1 MAGYKIQLKD
11 KNGNRQY
18 PVTTTN
24 VVVDADG
31 VSVADLLDRKQ
42 PTLVSGVN
50 IKTINGKTLLGEGD
64 LVIEGG
70 NGDSSASVETRV
82 LYVYLEGAEL
92 TEEEKTYNKETYDKI
107 ANGENV
113 QLVFD
118 VLGIPV
124 THAFYDGG
132 ILFTCSVVVIEG
144 SALYAQGRLF
154 SDGNYEYEEGVI
166 GSNSYPIYYSYDGTP
181 LTEEQKAANK
191 MAIDKYVADES
202 VVLYPYSSVGHP
214 FEVVLTL
221 SEGIWKMAELTN
233 YIFASFN
240 DDGTAMYYVKVTVNQ
255 DGDVQVEFSAESPLV
270 LASKAYV
277 DSKVG
282 GGTLGDNVITLYV
295 PAIDEATEEVLTY
308 DDCIAEIENNFGEDD
323 VEIPQLVKDA
333 VSAFFVSM
341 KQHNA
346 AEYARAKQ
354 MAEDGEEVSIMLK
367 GYEYPLLVL
376 ALYLLEISLGNEPT
390 LTPEEF
396 VEQFNAMTSVDD
408 MIFPKGY
415 TAGYLDGTFG
425 MEVTYERYVLA
436 PNEDGEWAI
445 SAIKD
450 ARRTASLYYEGD
462 ARLDADK
469 CENNLHVKDIYL
481 NDCDFDVLEYTG
493 NHTSTHHDVLI
504 IGKTTKTVSDFV
516 NLNGDVVTCGVTAFQ
531 YIEDTQL
538 IELQVSNE
546 DGYCRRVVLGK
557 VNVGENGGGG
567 NITETDPVFK
577 ASPAAAITQA
587 DITRWNSNTG
597 GGGSVTV
604 DSAMSETSTNP
615 VQNKVI
621 TKAISD
627 IEERVS
633 NMEDFFGEGAN
644 LTLSIKSNQGTDE
657 TISAVKATIKY
668 DGQSMESG
676 SGIIGLPAFT
686 SIQIIFPDI
695 EGYKTPAPIS
705 FDTNGHPIS
714 YSVTYE
720 TEVVNVNL
728 SAWDGASV
736 NGQIVT
742 INGKSY
748 TWDGNDIQHKVAFG
762 VEYWVYANDKSGY
775 VIKGDKFVASQ
786 TNRTVSLVYN
796 GVAGS
801 FITIDQNIADSATRV
816 SGDINGEHIQL
827 IRNNS
832 HRYLGKYTS
841 DGTMTLCQLDDD
853 DSHYYSDGSEAVL
866 TGSQGDVFMKLPRFF
881 YTVNERRP
889 DVWSIGFYY
898 GNSAPSSA
906 WVEWD
911 GNELIGVFKLS
922 SSARSIAYDSSYGLS
937 KDTYS
942 SRAAARGNGYS
953 LIKWK
958 HHGIMAVLYF
968 ALYGNTNSQAVIGA
982 GLGAGNRQCGSTS
995 SLGMTD
1001 TVASETAINFWG
1013 LENWWGAG
1021 YEFFENVTFFYDT
1034 WTWKIVEDDGTI
1046 RERKARTYS
1055 SYLGKCYIDTYLD
1068 FGIERPDST
1077 ATYSAT
1083 TGYCDEVSHYMSSAN
1098 ERVMERGANVTGY
1111 MGILAMHTIIDS
1123 STATNGNYE
1132 GGSRICFRGT
1142 IIINN
1147 DSTAFKALTAIN

>member
-42 PTLVSGVN
+42 PTLASGVN

-70 NGDSSASVETRV
+70 TADLSGYA
-82 LYVYLEGAEL
+82 
-92 TEEEKTYNKETYDKI
+92 TEEYVDAKV
-107 ANGENV
+107 GE
-113 QLVFD
+113 
-118 VLGIPV
+118 
-124 THAFYDGG
+124 
-132 ILFTCSVVVIEG
+132 
-144 SALYAQGRLF
+144 
-154 SDGNYEYEEGVI
+154 
-166 GSNSYPIYYSYDGTP
+166 SYPIYYSHEGTP

-191 MAIDKYVADES
+191 EAYDVVVAAWDADS
-202 VVLYPYSSVGHP
+202 PQMPYLYPYDMG
-214 FEVVLTL
+214 
-221 SEGIWKMAELTN
+221 
-233 YIFASFN
+233 
-240 DDGTAMYYVKVTVNQ
+240 
-255 DGDVQVEFSAESPLV
+255 
-270 LASKAYV
+270 
-277 DSKVG
+277 
-282 GGTLGDNVITLYV
+282 
-295 PAIDEATEEVLTY
+295 
-308 DDCIAEIENNFGEDD
+308 
-323 VEIPQLVKDA
+323 
-333 VSAFFVSM
+333 
-341 KQHNA
+341 KQF
-346 AEYARAKQ
+346 
-354 MAEDGEEVSIMLK
+354 
-367 GYEYPLLVL
+367 PLLV
-376 ALYLLEISLGNEPT
+376 ID
-390 LTPEEF
+390 
-396 VEQFNAMTSVDD
+396 FNAEEGLVGLLLNIDLMPAPLSDYGLPILGTGLVSVSE
-408 MIFPKGY
+408 GLNLY
-415 TAGYLDGTFG
+415 SDGRITIEYG
-425 MEVTYERYVLA
+425 DNYIS
-436 PNEDGEWAI
+436 PDI
-445 SAIKD
+445 SAMQELAK
-450 ARRTASLYYEGD
+450 AS
-462 ARLDADK
+462 
-469 CENNLHVKDIYL
+469 
-481 NDCDFDVLEYTG
+481 
-493 NHTSTHHDVLI
+493 
-504 IGKTTKTVSDFV
+504 
-516 NLNGDVVTCGVTAFQ
+516 
-531 YIEDTQL
+531 
-538 IELQVSNE
+538 
-546 DGYCRRVVLGK
+546 
-557 VNVGENGGGG
+557 GGG
-567 NITETDPVFK
+567 ITAETDPVFK
-577 ASPAAAITQA
+577 ASPAAAITQE

-676 SGIIGLPAFT
+676 SGIIGLPAFA
-686 SIQIIFPDI
+686 SIQIIFPDV

-720 TEVVNVNL
+720 TEIVNVNL

-911 GNELIGVFKLS
+911 GNDLIGVFKTNDN
-922 SSARSIAYDSSYGLS
+922 ARSIAVDSTYRLS

-942 SRAAARGNGYS
+942 AKASARGNGYS
-953 LIKWK
+953 LIKWR

-968 ALYGNTNSQAVIGA
+968 ALYGNTNSQAIIGSGIGPA
-982 GLGAGNRQCGSTS
+982 NRACGSTS

-1001 TVASETAINFWG
+1001 TVASEAAINFWG

-1021 YEFFENVTFFYDT
+1021 YEFFENVTFLYDT

-1046 RERKARTYS
+1046 RERTARGYS
-1055 SYLGKCYIDTYLD
+1055 NYLGKCYIDIYLD
-1068 FGIERPDST
+1068 FVERPDSRVN
-1077 ATYSAT
+1077 YSET

-1098 ERVMERGANVTGY
+1098 ERVVQRGAMTSAYNGVLGMMTQ
-1111 MGILAMHTIIDS
+1111 IDS
-1123 STATNGNYE
+1123 SASNVGNYS

>member
-11 KNGNRQY
+11 KHGNKQY
-18 PVTTTN
+18 PVSTTN
-24 VVVDADG
+24 MVVDADG

-70 NGDSSASVETRV
+70 TADLSGYA
-82 LYVYLEGAEL
+82 
-92 TEEEKTYNKETYDKI
+92 TEEYVDAKV
-107 ANGENV
+107 GE
-113 QLVFD
+113 
-118 VLGIPV
+118 
-124 THAFYDGG
+124 
-132 ILFTCSVVVIEG
+132 
-144 SALYAQGRLF
+144 
-154 SDGNYEYEEGVI
+154 
-166 GSNSYPIYYSYDGTP
+166 SYPIYYSYDGTP

-191 MAIDKYVADES
+191 MAVDKYAENES
-202 VVLYPYSSVGHP
+202 IILYPYNSSVGHP
-214 FEVVLTL
+214 FDVVLTL
-221 SEGIWKMAELTN
+221 SGGVWETAELTN
-233 YIFASFN
+233 YIFAYFN
-240 DDGTAMYYVKVTVNQ
+240 DDGTTMHYVKVTVEQ
-255 DGDVQVEFSAESPLV
+255 DGDAQVEFSAESPLV

-277 DSKVG
+277 NSKVSSG
-282 GGTLGDNVITLYV
+282 SS
-295 PAIDEATEEVLTY
+295 DESHPVYTPLEGQELTEEQKAVNKKAY
-308 DDCIAEIENNFGEDD
+308 
-323 VEIPQLVKDA
+323 DA
-333 VSAFFVSM
+333 VVIATGADAPQM
-341 KQHNA
+341 PHLYPYDLGKQFPLIVFDYNV
-346 AEYARAKQ
+346 
-354 MAEDGEEVSIMLK
+354 EDGYVEMLLNIDLMPDSLSDF
-367 GYEYPLLVL
+367 GIPLLSTGL
-376 ALYLLEISLGNEPT
+376 ISLSEG
-390 LTPEEF
+390 LKLY
-396 VEQFNAMTSVDD
+396 A
-408 MIFPKGY
+408 
-415 TAGYLDGTFG
+415 DGS
-425 MEVTYERYVLA
+425 VTYEYGDTFITPSVGALMELA
-436 PNEDGEWAI
+436 Q
-445 SAIKD
+445 K
-450 ARRTASLYYEGD
+450 
-462 ARLDADK
+462 
-469 CENNLHVKDIYL
+469 
-481 NDCDFDVLEYTG
+481 
-493 NHTSTHHDVLI
+493 
-504 IGKTTKTVSDFV
+504 
-516 NLNGDVVTCGVTAFQ
+516 
-531 YIEDTQL
+531 
-538 IELQVSNE
+538 
-546 DGYCRRVVLGK
+546 
-557 VNVGENGGGG
+557 GGGS
-567 NITETDPVFK
+567 NTTETDPVFK

-676 SGIIGLPAFT
+676 SGIIGLPAFA

-720 TEVVNVNL
+720 TEIVNVNL

-742 INGKSY
+742 INGKNY

-762 VEYWVYANDKSGY
+762 VEYWVYASDKSGY

-841 DGTMTLCQLDDD
+841 DGTMTLCQLDDG

-889 DVWSIGFYY
+889 DVWSMGFYY

-911 GNELIGVFKLS
+911 GNDLIGVFKTNDN
-922 SSARSIAYDSSYGLS
+922 ARSIAVDSTYRLS

-942 SRAAARGNGYS
+942 AKASARGKGYS
-953 LIKWK
+953 LIKWR

-968 ALYGNTNSQAVIGA
+968 ALYGNTNSQAIIGSGIGPA
-982 GLGAGNRQCGSTS
+982 NRACGSTS

-1001 TVASETAINFWG
+1001 TVASEAAINFWG

-1021 YEFFENVTFFYDT
+1021 YEFFENVTFLYDT

-1046 RERKARTYS
+1046 RERTARGYS
-1055 SYLGKCYIDTYLD
+1055 NYLGKCYIDIYLD
-1068 FGIERPDST
+1068 FVERPDSRVN
-1077 ATYSAT
+1077 YSET

-1098 ERVMERGANVTGY
+1098 ERVVQRGAMTTAYNGVLGMMTQ
-1111 MGILAMHTIIDS
+1111 IDS
-1123 STATNGNYE
+1123 SASNVGNYL